1 MILLS
6 IISAY
11 FILAIVYLTWPIH
24 ILLTLKN
31 FNIKLNIILKV
42 SIIIIPYA
50 APLLFLFN
58 HKIFYIIGFI
68 IIMSCLVIAMISI
81 PINISYYL
89 SRKS

>member
-31 FNIKLNIILKV
+31 FNIKLNLILKV

-50 APLLFLFN
+50 APLLLLFN
-58 HKIFYIIGFI
+58 HKIFNIICFI
-68 IIMSCLVIAMISI
+68 IIMICLGIAMISI
-81 PINISYYL
+81 PINILCYIY
-89 SRKS
+89 RKS